1 MKDMIKAERT
11 KIMLRKPAKILFV
24 AGVIFS
30 LAYFFFFQF
39 NYASVY
45 YDYDTGKMS
54 TVSGFA
60 AVEQRKEIAGQFEGE
75 LTQDTLERMQQKLNE
90 SQNAT
95 KGRDENSVFSATH
108 VYRDQAAVLEYV
120 TNPDGSLKELQA
132 AYPNSKS
139 VILGYC
145 DGWDFMLSGMGGVL
159 SLIMCLLVV
168 IALSPVFAE
177 EYSYHTDSVICAA
190 RYGKTKLV
198 TAKVIA
204 SLETVVGMYIVYL
217 FLYAVLYGGFYG
229 FCGWN
234 VSIQSSL
241 HYASSTYA
249 ITFLQMFLISVA
261 FNILGIIAL
270 TVITLFLSAKMGSPV
285 SALIISCIA
294 AFLPVLF
301 DFTDSIPILQ
311 KVQEICP
318 IFMLH
323 INGVFAAMKTY
334 AGIIQPIIMIVFNLG
349 IGVVFCVLIK
359 KTFKR
364 HQVTA

>member
-11 KIMLRKPAKILFV
+11 KIMFRKPTKILFF
-24 AGVIFS
+24 AGVILI
-30 LAYFFFFQF
+30 LAFFFLFQF
-39 NYASVY
+39 HYGSVY
-45 YDYDTGKMS
+45 YDYDTDKMS

-60 AVEQRKEIAGQFEGE
+60 AVEQRKEIAGLFEGE
-75 LTQDTLERMQQKLNE
+75 LTQDTLEKIQQKLYE
-90 SQNAT
+90 AQNAT

-108 VYRDQAAVLEYV
+108 VYRDQAAILEYV
-120 TNPDGSLKELQA
+120 TNPDGSLKDLQA

-139 VILGYC
+139 ITLGYC

-177 EYSYHTDSVICAA
+177 EYSCHTDSVICAA

-204 SLETVVGMYIVYL
+204 SLQTVVGMYALYL
-217 FLYAVLYGGFYG
+217 FLYIVLYGGFYG
-229 FCGWN
+229 LDGWN

-249 ITFLQMFLISVA
+249 VTFLQMFFISVGL
-261 FNILGIIAL
+261 NILGIMVL

-285 SALIISCIA
+285 SALILSCVVS
-294 AFLPVLF
+294 FLPVLF
-301 DFTDSIPILQ
+301 DFTDSIPMLQ
-311 KVQEICP
+311 KMQEVCP

-323 INGVFAAMKTY
+323 INGVFAVMKTY
-334 AGIIQPIIMIVFNLG
+334 AGIMQPVIMLVFNLG
-349 IGVVFCVLIK
+349 IGVVFYVLIK
-359 KTFKR
+359 RTFGR
-364 HQVTA
+364 HQVIG